1 VAKETWWN
9 LPETKRERVLQA
21 AMEEFGQRG
30 FSAGSLN
37 VIARQADIA
46 KGSLFQYFDDKLD
59 LFMTTVEATADRIQH
74 AVLDGL
80 DTEGDI
86 GFFEILRAIIDR
98 WLDYFRSH
106 PVERAVG
113 FAAANE
119 IDPEARAALRT
130 VTNTHYLEAFS
141 PLLKRAVDRGE
152 FFGDPEEFLAI
163 VILLMRHLDSAPFI
177 PYVDPVL
184 GLYDRPPAEVREIAQ
199 RLVSALERAF
209 ATEKNR

>member
-9 LPETKRERVLQA
+9 LPEAKRERVLQA

-59 LFMTTVEATADRIQH
+59 MFMTTVEAAADRIQH
-74 AVLDGL
+74 AILDGL
-80 DTEGDI
+80 DTEGDRK
-86 GFFEILRAIIDR
+86 FFDILRAIIDR
-98 WLDYFRSH
+98 WLEYFRTH

-119 IDPEARAALRT
+119 IDPDARAALRT
-130 VTNTHYLEAFS
+130 VTNSHYVEAFS

-152 FFGDPEEFLAI
+152 FVGDPDELLALL
-163 VILLMRHLDSAPFI
+163 ILLMRHLDSAPFI
-177 PYVDPVL
+177 PYIDPVL
-184 GLYDRPPAEVREIAQ
+184 GLYDRPPNEVREIAQ
-199 RLVSALERAF
+199 RLVSAMERAF
-209 ATEKNR
+209 AKERSQ